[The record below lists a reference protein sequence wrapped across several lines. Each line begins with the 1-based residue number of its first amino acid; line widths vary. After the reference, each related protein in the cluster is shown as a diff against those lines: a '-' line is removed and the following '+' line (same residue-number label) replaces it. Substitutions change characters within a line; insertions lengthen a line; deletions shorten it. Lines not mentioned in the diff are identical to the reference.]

1 MKKTILSII
10 ALLLIAPA
18 FAQYTVK
25 GGTGDPLP
33 AEDNISDRIRVYL
46 LNGLTGAEIAFQT
59 EQEETHQW
67 YKYNTRYSEAVPI
80 ASQQSGNRSTIN
92 DIDDGWAYFVESPSY
107 PTPSFVWI
115 IDYSR
120 YQPVFTALDI
130 QEEEEDRCEVLK
142 LIVGMEAEQMTY
154 HTYSG
159 FPRSLVRTYHLLYD
173 HLEWNEEALS
183 FIPKRENILQTG
195 ILSEIIIDPA
205 PLTNTSF
212 TLIGDDFAEYFGMEQ
227 RITTP
232 EYAAIAVEAHAQMI
246 AATATGEI
254 EEIKEAGAQT
264 TYSAP
269 VDVRF
274 QAQANEPVA
283 ASYVWNILKTDPE
296 TKEQTSILRYA
307 DRSVSY
313 TFRESGAYTAQ
324 LEVVDANLICFDDSQ
339 RFEIFI
345 GESDLRLPN
354 AFSPG
359 SSPGVNDEYRVSY
372 KSLVSFKASIYNRW
386 SNLLY
391 HWEDPAQGWDGKVN
405 GRYVP
410 TGVYFIVVEAK
421 GADGKVYR
429 QSKDINILRVKE

>member
-1 MKKTILSII
+1 MKKTLLSII
-10 ALLLIAPA
+10 ALLLLAPA
-18 FAQYTVK
+18 FAQYTVT
-25 GGTGDPLP
+25 GGTGEPLL
-33 AEDNISDRIRVYL
+33 AEDNTSNRIRVYL

-59 EQEETHQW
+59 EQEEPHQW

-80 ASQQSGNRSTIN
+80 ASQQSGNRSTMS

-107 PTPSFVWI
+107 PTPSFVWM

-120 YQPVFTALDI
+120 YQPVFTSLEI

-142 LIVGMEAEQMTY
+142 LIVRMEAEQMIY
-154 HTYSG
+154 YTYSG
-159 FPRSLVRTYHLLYD
+159 IRVPLPRTYHLLYD
-173 HLEWNEEALS
+173 NLEWQEESLS
-183 FIPKRENILQTG
+183 FIPKQENRLQSG

-205 PLTNTSF
+205 PLTNTAF
-212 TLIGDDFAEYFGMEQ
+212 TLIGDDFAKYFGMEQ
-227 RITTP
+227 RIATP

-246 AATATGEI
+246 VTTATGEI

-264 TYSAP
+264 AYSAP
-269 VDVRF
+269 VDIRF

-283 ASYVWNILKTDPE
+283 AWYAWNILKTDPE
-296 TKEQTSILRYA
+296 TKEQTSSLYQTLQ
-307 DRSVSY
+307 SVSY
-313 TFRESGAYTAQ
+313 TFRESGIYTAQ
-324 LEVVDANLICFDDSQ
+324 LEVRDTRSACFDYSYY
-339 RFEIFI
+339 FTLSI
-345 GESDLRLPN
+345 GDSDLRLPN

-386 SNLLY
+386 GNLLY

-421 GADGKVYR
+421 GADGKEYR
-429 QSKDINILRVKE
+429 LSKDINILRVKE